1 MFAERIELAAALP
14 PANEGGNSCQ
24 QDGNFPSILLSLDLF
39 QSSPA
44 ANVMCFSE
52 KRPQIRYLDIPR
64 FVGISLALALHNP
77 RACLAI

>member
-1 MFAERIELAAALP
+1 
-14 PANEGGNSCQ
+14 
-24 QDGNFPSILLSLDLF
+24 
-39 QSSPA
+39 
-44 ANVMCFSE
+44 MCFSE